1 MSKLKITLNF
11 KEKINKL
18 KKRKRK
24 RKKAPKY
31 IFWERQT
38 KQNFLGTQVFLN
50 AEYNFP
56 DIKRK
61 DLTLSKIQLS

>member
-18 KKRKRK
+18 KKKRKRK

-38 KQNFLGTQVFLN
+38 KWNLLGTQVFLN

-61 DLTLSKIQLS
+61 DLTLSKI